1 MHNPAGVPGPPSS
14 LGLRR
19 TDTEPPASPVSVMLS
34 ATQGSMLVWLG
45 VGTPSELRWLTEDE
59 DMLRGR
65 GKI

>member
-1 MHNPAGVPGPPSS
+1 
-14 LGLRR
+14 
-19 TDTEPPASPVSVMLS
+19 
-34 ATQGSMLVWLG
+34 MLVWLG